1 MRVMVVFDYLRWS
14 EQDAALVEI
23 QSAFQR
29 SFPGF
34 SVAMRGCWGSST
46 CLIEVRTELDETTD
60 AGLASLGRL
69 ANCNRVL
76 RECLFDRIVASEGPV
91 RQMTY
96 MAGPEEPRPSA
107 SPGAPVSHRHRILVA
122 ASSSRV
128 SFPSLPGGPR
138 LAASSL
144 RHVVFV
150 APPHRRRR
158 RPSCAPVTA
167 VSRRAARP
175 SPPAVV
181 AAAHHVGSHEC
192 SLKSRSCLTASG
204 RAGESG
210 FRLSVWRFR
219 TLESK
224 LRRASLLPAP
234 DELLVV
240 LELRG
245 AVLQQS
251 KHGGRVWMVL
261 STTAR
266 AFRSDSVALNPIS
279 DPWTQRLL
287 HQLRNDL
294 TGCC

>member
-107 SPGAPVSHRHRILVA
+107 SPRCTRV
-122 ASSSRV
+122 ASSSHPRCRV
-128 SFPSLPGGPR
+128 VVPR
-138 LAASSL
+138 LVPIVAWWSQARCIVTSPRRLRRAAASPSSSAL
-144 RHVVFV
+144 LCAGDCRQ
-150 APPHRRRR
+150 PPSRSPVTTRRRR
-158 RPSCAPVTA
+158 R
-167 VSRRAARP
+167 
-175 SPPAVV
+175 SPP
-181 AAAHHVGSHEC
+181 C
-192 SLKSRSCLTASG
+192 WLTRVLIEVSQLPDG
-204 RAGESG
+204 QRAGG
-210 FRLSVWRFR
+210 
-219 TLESK
+219 
-224 LRRASLLPAP
+224 
-234 DELLVV
+234 
-240 LELRG
+240 
-245 AVLQQS
+245 
-251 KHGGRVWMVL
+251 
-261 STTAR
+261 
-266 AFRSDSVALNPIS
+266 
-279 DPWTQRLL
+279 
-287 HQLRNDL
+287 
-294 TGCC
+294 